1 MDLSKIKENLN
12 KAKIAIKDKTNIAL
26 EKTWEKIINS
36 KLTIKNLED
45 FELLI
50 KKSKKTF
57 YKNPETWEEK
67 EYNKR
72 SIVIIWE
79 KKSEFYKDIAISLPI
94 IATKTFSQN
103 IYFRLASNEIK
114 DLDYKKYNISDLPVM
129 IIFENEKIYKTI
141 SWNEN
146 IQKLVKWYKLDI
158 NKEID
163 LI

>member
-1 MDLSKIKENLN
+1 MDLNKIKESFK
-12 KAKIAIKDKTNIAL
+12 KAKVTIKDKTNIAI
-26 EKTWEKIINS
+26 ERTWEKIVNS
-36 KLTIKNLED
+36 KFTIKNKED
-45 FELLI
+45 FEELV

-57 YKNPETWEEK
+57 YKNPNTGEEK

-79 KKSEFYKDIAISLPI
+79 KKSEFYKDIALIIPI
-94 IATKTFSQN
+94 IATKTYSQN

-114 DLDYKKYNISDLPVM
+114 DLDYKKYNITDLPVM
-129 IIFENEKIYKTI
+129 LIFENEKIYKTI

-146 IQKLVKWYKLDI
+146 IQKLVKWFKLDI